1 MLFDPQLCRKIEEI
15 PEPNSHIIFERK
27 LDGGRAL
34 VSTKPKIYSRRGLD
48 QSLKF
53 PLIIQELKMLPEDTI
68 LDGEIT
74 VFENGISNFRYFLK
88 RIQPENPFI
97 IKQRIKKYPATLWI
111 FDILRF
117 KGQDLRDLPLRERKS
132 LLMAWIR
139 ETEHIKVLKYY
150 EKPDPLLKLKNV
162 IEGIVIKDLR
172 RRYEEGKRSG
182 TWKKLK
188 FVKEKTVTIVDFED
202 QPNGVTL
209 VTKDGQRVVW
219 NGLNVQEKVRKLMEK
234 GSFKADVEYQSISE
248 TGKMRFPAFKGIA

>member
-1 MLFDPQLCRKIEEI
+1 MLFDPQLCKKIKKI
-15 PEPNSHIIFERK
+15 PEPNSHNIFERK
-27 LDGGRAL
+27 LDGGRAV
-34 VSTKPKIYSRRGLD
+34 VSTQPKIYSRRGLD

-53 PLIIQELKMLPEDTI
+53 PLIIKELKLLPENTI

-88 RIQPENPFI
+88 RVQPENPFL
-97 IKQRIKKYPATLWI
+97 IKQRVKRFPAALWV

-117 KGQDLRDLPLRERKS
+117 KGQDLRDLTLKERKYFLFS
-132 LLMAWIR
+132 WIR

-150 EKPDPLLKLKNV
+150 EKPDPLLKLKDT

-172 RRYEEGKRSG
+172 KRYEEGKRK
-182 TWKKLK
+182 TWEKLK
-188 FVKEKTVTIVDFED
+188 FVKEKMVTIVAFED

-209 VTKDGQRVVW
+209 TTKDGQRIVW
-219 NGLNVQEKVRKLMEK
+219 NGNGVQEKVRKLMEK